1 MSDLFHILST
11 RKLNSSAIRRAREDG
26 FEIRES
32 EFIRIQP
39 RLDKNIVE
47 NFENL
52 SEQGKSVLM
61 IFTSANAVYA
71 LSEIFESC
79 SEGRMQHL
87 FDLTGNW
94 KIACLAGRTA
104 AAVRE
109 LFPTTGILAMGD
121 DAAGLAREIISGYEP
136 GTELVFCC
144 GNQRRS
150 ELPELIADR
159 GWHLHEMVLYET
171 LASAVKLDESFDGI
185 LFFSPSAVHSFFSL
199 NELPAGTVCF
209 AIGDTT
215 ASAIRR
221 HSGALMVVSSE
232 ASQEQILETVK
243 SYFLKNDEFER
254 KEG

>member
-11 RKLNSSAIRRAREDG
+11 RKLNSSAIRQARDEG
-26 FEIRES
+26 FEICEK

-39 RLDKNIVE
+39 RLDKKIVE
-47 NFENL
+47 GFENL
-52 SEQGKSVLM
+52 GAAGKNVLM

-71 LSEIFESC
+71 LAEIFESC
-79 SEGRMQHL
+79 AGGGRQRL
-87 FDLTGNW
+87 VDLTGEW

-109 LFPTTGILAMGD
+109 LFPRISIPALGN
-121 DAAGLAREIISGYEP
+121 DATGLAHEILRVCEP

-150 ELPELIADR
+150 ELPELIGHR

-171 LASAVKLDESFDGI
+171 HSGAVKLDEIFDGI
-185 LFFSPSAVHSFFSL
+185 IFFSPSAVHSFFSL

-221 HSGALMVVSSE
+221 HTGARIVVSRE
-232 ASQEQILETVK
+232 ASQEKILEAVK
-243 SYFLKNDEFER
+243 SFFLKNDEFKR